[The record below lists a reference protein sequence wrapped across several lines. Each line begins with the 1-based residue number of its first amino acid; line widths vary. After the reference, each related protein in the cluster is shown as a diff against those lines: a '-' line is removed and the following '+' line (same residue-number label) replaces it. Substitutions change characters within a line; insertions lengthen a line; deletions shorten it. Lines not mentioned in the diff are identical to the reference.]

1 MATTSLWKFSSR
13 LKGLLDYVS
22 NNEKTNNKEFVSRI
36 NRLPNI
42 AYQDMMNTKK
52 QFFKTDGIECFHGYQ
67 SFVSGEVTPKVA
79 HEIGVKLAE
88 KLWGDKYQVIVATH
102 TNTDNIHNHFVLNSV
117 SFKDGK
123 KFTNRNKD
131 YNNMQYESDNLC
143 KEYGLSI
150 LPKKYDYSK
159 YATNNLYKELMKD
172 SIDYAIENANN
183 YDEFISI
190 LKNLDYEIIIRNDEF
205 SIRREPY
212 KRNTRI
218 LKQFGADYSLKNIKK
233 RILEE
238 QPLFK
243 HLPQA
248 YLTVNAKL
256 NYYNSSKNKALSN
269 KSNFSFL
276 FLSNEKVFM
285 LGIENALKNNTT
297 KYTPELIREIKQMHE
312 YSKQADF
319 LTKYNIKTEIELN
332 TFEKSIYEKMNPLK
346 SERENLWKKH
356 KRLKTEDEKLKIENR
371 ITEISREI
379 FPLTEDLKYCK
390 QIQERIKNYK
400 KEHLY
405 QDMMKEQ
412 KEIEKQFTKDKKISK
427 RSR

>member
-1 MATTSLWKFSSR
+1 MATTSLWKFNSS
-13 LKGLLDYVS
+13 LKKLLNYVT
-22 NNEKTNNKEFVSRI
+22 NEEKTNNKEFVSGV
-36 NRLPNI
+36 NCLPNI
-42 AYQDMMNTKK
+42 AYQEMMNTKK
-52 QFFKTDGIECFHGYQ
+52 QLFKTDGIECFHGYQ
-67 SFVSGEVTPKVA
+67 SFVSGEVTPEVA

-102 TNTDNIHNHFVLNSV
+102 INTNNIHNHFVLNSV

-143 KEYGLSI
+143 KKYGLSV
-150 LPKKYDYSK
+150 LCKKYDYSK
-159 YATNNLYKELMKD
+159 YVINNLYKELMKD

-183 YDEFISI
+183 YEKFVSI
-190 LKNLDYEIIIRNDEF
+190 MNDLDYEITIRNDEL
-205 SIRREPY
+205 SIKREPY

-218 LKQFGADYSLKNIKK
+218 LKQFGEDYSLENIKK

-248 YLTVNAKL
+248 YLTINTRL
-256 NYYNSSKNKALSN
+256 NYYNNSKNKLLSN

-276 FLSNEKVFM
+276 FLSSEKRFM
-285 LGIENALKNNTT
+285 VGVENALKTNIT

-319 LTKYNIKTEIELN
+319 LTKYNIKTEIKLN

-356 KRLKTEDEKLKIENR
+356 KRAKTENEKSKIENK
-371 ITEISREI
+371 IAEISKEM

-390 QIQERIKNYK
+390 QIRERMENYK
-400 KEHLY
+400 KENIY
-405 QDMMKEQ
+405 QQM
-412 KEIEKQFTKDKKISK
+412 IVEKNNVEKGIKKKDKLKVK
-427 RSR
+427 

>member
-13 LKGLLDYVS
+13 LRGLIDYVS
-22 NNEKTNNKEFVSRI
+22 NEEKTNNKEFVSGI
-36 NRLPNI
+36 NCLPNI
-42 AYQDMMNTKK
+42 AYQEMMNTKK

-67 SFVSGEVTPKVA
+67 SFVSGEVTPEIA
-79 HEIGVKLAE
+79 HEIGIKLAE

-102 TNTDNIHNHFVLNSV
+102 TNTDNLHNHFVLNSV

-143 KEYGLSI
+143 KEYGLSV
-150 LPKKYDYSK
+150 LPKKYNYSK

-183 YDEFISI
+183 YEEFISI
-190 LKNLDYEIIIRNDEF
+190 LNDLDYEITIRNDEL

-218 LKQFGADYSLKNIKK
+218 LKQFGENYSLENIKK

-238 QPLFK
+238 QPLFR

-248 YLTVNAKL
+248 YLTVNARL
-256 NYYNSSKNKALSN
+256 DYYNNSKNKLLSK

-276 FLSNEKVFM
+276 FLSCEKVFM
-285 LGIENALKNNTT
+285 VGIENALKTNMT

-319 LTKYNIKTEIELN
+319 LTKYNIKTEAELN
-332 TFEKSIYEKMNPLK
+332 AFEKFVYDKMNLLK
-346 SERENLWKKH
+346 SERENLWKKQ
-356 KRLKTEDEKLKIENR
+356 KRVKSAGEKLEIENR
-371 ITEISREI
+371 IAEISREI
-379 FPLTEDLKYCK
+379 FPLIEDLKYCK
-390 QIQERIKNYK
+390 QIQERMDSYK
-400 KEHLY
+400 E
-405 QDMMKEQ
+405 EQ
-412 KEIEKQFTKDKKISK
+412 ICHQMLEEKKEIEKKNYKNKFK
-427 RSR
+427 

>member
-13 LKGLLDYVS
+13 LKGLIDYVS
-22 NNEKTNNKEFVSRI
+22 NDKKTNNKNLVSGI
-36 NRLPNI
+36 NCLPNI
-42 AYQDMMNTKK
+42 AYQEMMNTKK

-67 SFVSGEVTPKVA
+67 SFVSGEVTPEIA

-143 KEYGLSI
+143 KEYGLSV

-172 SIDYAIENANN
+172 SIDYAIENANS

-190 LKNLDYEIIIRNDEF
+190 LNDLDYEITIRNDEL

-218 LKQFGADYSLKNIKK
+218 LKQFGADYSLENIKK

-243 HLPQA
+243 HFPEA
-248 YLTVNAKL
+248 YLTINARL
-256 NYYNSSKNKALSN
+256 NYYNNSKNKLLSN
-269 KSNFSFL
+269 KSIYSFL

-285 LGIENALKNNTT
+285 LGIENALKNNMT

-319 LTKYNIKTEIELN
+319 LTKYNIKTEAELN
-332 TFEKSIYEKMNPLK
+332 NFEKSVYEKLYPLK
-346 SERENLWKKH
+346 SERENFWKKH
-356 KRLKTEDEKLKIENR
+356 KRLKTKDEKLEIENR
-371 ITEISREI
+371 IAEISREI
-379 FPLTEDLKYCK
+379 FSLTEDLKYCK
-390 QIQERIKNYK
+390 QIQERMDNYK
-400 KEHLY
+400 KEQLY
-405 QDMMKEQ
+405 QQMVEEKNEMEKEL
-412 KEIEKQFTKDKKISK
+412 KSKKKK
-427 RSR
+427 RVR

>member
-13 LKGLLDYVS
+13 LRGLIDYVS
-22 NNEKTNNKEFVSRI
+22 NEEKTNNKEFVSGI
-36 NRLPNI
+36 NCLPNI
-42 AYQDMMNTKK
+42 AYQEMMNTKK

-67 SFVSGEVTPKVA
+67 YFVSGEVTPEIA
-79 HEIGVKLAE
+79 HEIGTKLAE

-143 KEYGLSI
+143 KEYGLSV
-150 LPKKYDYSK
+150 LPKKYNYSK

-183 YDEFISI
+183 YEEFISI
-190 LKNLDYEIIIRNDEF
+190 LNDLDYEITIRNDEL

-218 LKQFGADYSLKNIKK
+218 LKQFGENYSLENIKK

-238 QPLFK
+238 QHLFR

-248 YLTVNAKL
+248 YLTVNARL
-256 NYYNSSKNKALSN
+256 DYYNNSKNKLLSK

-276 FLSNEKVFM
+276 FLSCEKVFM
-285 LGIENALKNNTT
+285 VGIENALKTNMT

-319 LTKYNIKTEIELN
+319 LTKYNIKTEAELN
-332 TFEKSIYEKMNPLK
+332 AFEKFVYDKMNPLK
-346 SERENLWKKH
+346 SERENLWKKQ
-356 KRLKTEDEKLKIENR
+356 KRVKSAGEKLEIENR
-371 ITEISREI
+371 IAEISREI
-379 FPLTEDLKYCK
+379 FPLIEDLKYCK
-390 QIQERIKNYK
+390 QIQERMDSYK
-400 KEHLY
+400 E
-405 QDMMKEQ
+405 EQ
-412 KEIEKQFTKDKKISK
+412 ICHQMLEEKKEIEKKNYKNKFK
-427 RSR
+427 

>member
-1 MATTSLWKFSSR
+1 MATTSLWKFNSS
-13 LKGLLDYVS
+13 LKKLLNYVT
-22 NNEKTNNKEFVSRI
+22 NEEKTNNKEFVSGV
-36 NRLPNI
+36 NCLPNI
-42 AYQDMMNTKK
+42 AYKEMMNTKK
-52 QFFKTDGIECFHGYQ
+52 QLFKTDGIECFHGYQ
-67 SFVSGEVTPKVA
+67 SFISGKVTPEVA

-102 TNTDNIHNHFVLNSV
+102 INTNNIHNHFVLNSV

-143 KEYGLSI
+143 KEYGLSV
-150 LPKKYDYSK
+150 LSKKYDYSK
-159 YATNNLYKELMKD
+159 YVINNLYKELMKD

-183 YDEFISI
+183 YEKFVSI
-190 LKNLDYEIIIRNDEF
+190 MNDLDYEITIRNDEL
-205 SIRREPY
+205 SIKREPY

-218 LKQFGADYSLKNIKK
+218 LKQFGEDYSFENIKK

-248 YLTVNAKL
+248 YLTVNTRL
-256 NYYNSSKNKALSN
+256 NYYNNSKNKLLSN

-276 FLSNEKVFM
+276 FLSSEKRFM
-285 LGIENALKNNTT
+285 VSVENALKTNMT

-319 LTKYNIKTEIELN
+319 LTKYDIKTEIELN

-356 KRLKTEDEKLKIENR
+356 KRAKTENEKSKIENK
-371 ITEISREI
+371 IAEISKEI

-390 QIQERIKNYK
+390 QIRERMENYK
-400 KEHLY
+400 KENIY
-405 QDMMKEQ
+405 QQM
-412 KEIEKQFTKDKKISK
+412 IVEKGIKRKDKLKVK
-427 RSR
+427 

>member
-13 LKGLLDYVS
+13 LRGLIDYVS
-22 NNEKTNNKEFVSRI
+22 NEEKTNNKEFVSGI
-36 NRLPNI
+36 NCLPNI
-42 AYQDMMNTKK
+42 AYQEMMNTKK

-67 SFVSGEVTPKVA
+67 SFVSGEVTPEIA
-79 HEIGVKLAE
+79 HEIGIKLAE

-102 TNTDNIHNHFVLNSV
+102 TNTDNLHNHFVLNSV

-143 KEYGLSI
+143 KEYGLSV
-150 LPKKYDYSK
+150 LPKKYNYSK

-183 YDEFISI
+183 YEEFISI
-190 LKNLDYEIIIRNDEF
+190 LNDLDYEITIRNDEL

-218 LKQFGADYSLKNIKK
+218 LKQFGENYSLENIKK

-238 QPLFK
+238 QPLFR

-248 YLTVNAKL
+248 YLTVNARL
-256 NYYNSSKNKALSN
+256 DYYNNSKNKLLSK

-276 FLSNEKVFM
+276 FLSCEKVFM
-285 LGIENALKNNTT
+285 VGIENALKTNMT

-319 LTKYNIKTEIELN
+319 LTKYNIKTEAELN
-332 TFEKSIYEKMNPLK
+332 AFEKFVYDKMNPLK
-346 SERENLWKKH
+346 SERENLWKKQ
-356 KRLKTEDEKLKIENR
+356 KRVKSAGEKLEIENR
-371 ITEISREI
+371 IAEISREI
-379 FPLTEDLKYCK
+379 FPLIEDLKYCK
-390 QIQERIKNYK
+390 QIQERMDSYK
-400 KEHLY
+400 E
-405 QDMMKEQ
+405 EQ
-412 KEIEKQFTKDKKISK
+412 ICHQMLEEKKEIEKKNYKNKFK
-427 RSR
+427 

>member
-13 LKGLLDYVS
+13 LRGLIDYVS
-22 NNEKTNNKEFVSRI
+22 NEEKTNNKEFVSGI
-36 NRLPNI
+36 NCLPNI
-42 AYQDMMNTKK
+42 AYQEMMNTKK
-52 QFFKTDGIECFHGYQ
+52 QFFKTDGIKCFHGYQ
-67 SFVSGEVTPKVA
+67 SFVSGEVTPEIA
-79 HEIGVKLAE
+79 HEIGIKLAE

-143 KEYGLSI
+143 KEYGLSV
-150 LPKKYDYSK
+150 LPQKCDYSK
-159 YATNNLYKELMKD
+159 YATSNLYKELMKD

-183 YDEFISI
+183 YEEFIFI
-190 LKNLDYEIIIRNDEF
+190 LNDLDYEITIRNDEL

-212 KRNTRI
+212 KRNARI
-218 LKQFGADYSLKNIKK
+218 LKQFGADYSLENIKK

-238 QPLFK
+238 QPLFR

-248 YLTVNAKL
+248 YLTVNARL
-256 NYYNSSKNKALSN
+256 NYYNNSKNKLLSN

-276 FLSNEKVFM
+276 FSSSEKVFIV
-285 LGIENALKNNTT
+285 GVENVLKTNMT
-297 KYTPELIREIKQMHE
+297 KYTPELIRNIKQMHE

-319 LTKYNIKTEIELN
+319 LTKYNIKIETELN
-332 TFEKSIYEKMNPLK
+332 SFEKSVYDKINPLK
-346 SERENLWKKH
+346 SERESLWKKH
-356 KRLKTEDEKLKIENR
+356 KRTKSTEEKLEIENR
-371 ITEISREI
+371 IAEISREI

-390 QIQERIKNYK
+390 QIQERMDNYK
-400 KEHLY
+400 E
-405 QDMMKEQ
+405 EQ
-412 KEIEKQFTKDKKISK
+412 ICHQMLEEKKEIEKKNYKNKFK
-427 RSR
+427 

>member
-13 LKGLLDYVS
+13 LRGLIDYVS
-22 NNEKTNNKEFVSRI
+22 NDEKTNNKEFVSGI
-36 NRLPNI
+36 NCLPNI
-42 AYQDMMNTKK
+42 AYQEMMNTKK

-67 SFVSGEVTPKVA
+67 SFVSGEVTPEVA
-79 HEIGVKLAE
+79 HEIGIKLAE
-88 KLWGDKYQVIVATH
+88 KLWGDKYQIIVATH
-102 TNTDNIHNHFVLNSV
+102 TNTNNIHNHFVLNSV
-117 SFKDGK
+117 SFKDGR

-143 KEYGLSI
+143 KEYGLSV

-172 SIDYAIENANN
+172 SIDYAIENANS
-183 YDEFISI
+183 YEEFIFI
-190 LKNLDYEIIIRNDEF
+190 LNDLDYEITIRNDEL

-218 LKQFGADYSLKNIKK
+218 LKQFGADYSLENIIK

-238 QPLFK
+238 QHLFR

-248 YLTVNAKL
+248 YLTVNARL
-256 NYYNSSKNKALSN
+256 NYYNNSKSKLLLN
-269 KSNFSFL
+269 KSNLSFL
-276 FLSNEKVFM
+276 FLSGEKVFM
-285 LGIENALKNNTT
+285 DGIENVSKTNMT
-297 KYTPELIREIKQMHE
+297 KYTPELIRDIKQMHE

-319 LTKYNIKTEIELN
+319 LTKYNIKTEAEL
-332 TFEKSIYEKMNPLK
+332 TSFEKSVYDKINPLK

-356 KRLKTEDEKLKIENR
+356 KRAKSEEEKLEIKNR

-379 FPLTEDLKYCK
+379 FPITADLKYCK
-390 QIQERIKNYK
+390 QIQERMDNYK
-400 KEHLY
+400 KEQLY
-405 QDMMKEQ
+405 QEMMKEQ
-412 KEIEKQFTKDKKISK
+412 KEAEKQLRNNKKKNLDK
-427 RSR
+427 

>member
-1 MATTSLWKFSSR
+1 MATTSLWKFNSS
-13 LKGLLDYVS
+13 LKKLLNYVT
-22 NNEKTNNKEFVSRI
+22 NEEKTNNKEFVSGV
-36 NRLPNI
+36 NCLPNI
-42 AYQDMMNTKK
+42 AYQEMMNTKK
-52 QFFKTDGIECFHGYQ
+52 QLFKTDGIECFHGYQ
-67 SFVSGEVTPKVA
+67 SFVSGEVTPEVA

-102 TNTDNIHNHFVLNSV
+102 INTNNIHNHFVLNSV

-143 KEYGLSI
+143 KEYGLSV
-150 LPKKYDYSK
+150 LSKKYDYSK
-159 YATNNLYKELMKD
+159 YVINNLYKELMKD

-183 YDEFISI
+183 YEKFVSI
-190 LKNLDYEIIIRNDEF
+190 MNDLDYEITIRNDEL
-205 SIRREPY
+205 SVRREPY

-218 LKQFGADYSLKNIKK
+218 LKQFGEDYSLENIKK
-233 RILEE
+233 KILEE

-248 YLTVNAKL
+248 YLTVNTRL
-256 NYYNSSKNKALSN
+256 NYYNNSKNKLLSN
-269 KSNFSFL
+269 KSNFSL
-276 FLSNEKVFM
+276 LLLSSEKVFM
-285 LGIENALKNNTT
+285 LGIENALKNNMT

-319 LTKYNIKTEIELN
+319 LTKYNIKTEAELN
-332 TFEKSIYEKMNPLK
+332 AFEKSVYDKINPLK
-346 SERENLWKKH
+346 SERENLWKKY
-356 KRLKTEDEKLKIENR
+356 KRTKSKDEKLKIESR
-371 ITEISREI
+371 IAEISKEI

-390 QIQERIKNYK
+390 QIQERMDNYK

-405 QDMMKEQ
+405 KDMMKEQ
-412 KEIEKQFTKDKKISK
+412 KKIEKQLTKNKKKNLDK
-427 RSR
+427 

>member
-13 LKGLLDYVS
+13 LRGLIDYVS
-22 NNEKTNNKEFVSRI
+22 NEEKTNNKEFVSGI
-36 NRLPNI
+36 NCLPNI
-42 AYQDMMNTKK
+42 AYQEMMNTKK

-67 SFVSGEVTPKVA
+67 SFVSGEVTPEIA
-79 HEIGVKLAE
+79 HEIGIKLAE

-143 KEYGLSI
+143 KEYGLSV
-150 LPKKYDYSK
+150 LPKKYNYSK

-183 YDEFISI
+183 YEEFISI
-190 LKNLDYEIIIRNDEF
+190 LNDLDYEITIRNDEL

-218 LKQFGADYSLKNIKK
+218 LKQFGENYSLENIKK

-238 QPLFK
+238 QPLFR

-248 YLTVNAKL
+248 YLTVNARL
-256 NYYNSSKNKALSN
+256 DYYNNSLSK

-276 FLSNEKVFM
+276 FLSCEKVFM
-285 LGIENALKNNTT
+285 VGIENALKTNMT

-319 LTKYNIKTEIELN
+319 LTKYNIKTEAELN
-332 TFEKSIYEKMNPLK
+332 AFEKFVYDKMNPLK
-346 SERENLWKKH
+346 SERENLWKKQ
-356 KRLKTEDEKLKIENR
+356 KRVKSAGEKLEIENR
-371 ITEISREI
+371 IAEISREI
-379 FPLTEDLKYCK
+379 FPLIEDLKYCK
-390 QIQERIKNYK
+390 QIQERMDSYK
-400 KEHLY
+400 E
-405 QDMMKEQ
+405 EQ
-412 KEIEKQFTKDKKISK
+412 ICHQMLEEKKEIEKKNYKNKFK
-427 RSR
+427 

>member
-13 LKGLLDYVS
+13 LRGLIDYVS
-22 NNEKTNNKEFVSRI
+22 NDEKTNNKEFVSGI
-36 NRLPNI
+36 NCLPNI
-42 AYQDMMNTKK
+42 AYQEMMNTKK

-67 SFVSGEVTPKVA
+67 SFVSGEVTPEIA

-143 KEYGLSI
+143 KEYGLSV
-150 LPKKYDYSK
+150 LPQKCDYSK
-159 YATNNLYKELMKD
+159 YATSNLYKELMKD

-183 YDEFISI
+183 YEEFISI
-190 LKNLDYEIIIRNDEF
+190 LNDLDYEITIRNDEL

-218 LKQFGADYSLKNIKK
+218 LKQFGENYSLENIKK

-238 QPLFK
+238 QPLFR

-248 YLTVNAKL
+248 YLTVNARL
-256 NYYNSSKNKALSN
+256 DYYNNSKNKLLSK

-276 FLSNEKVFM
+276 FLSCEKVFM
-285 LGIENALKNNTT
+285 VGIENALKTNMT

-319 LTKYNIKTEIELN
+319 LTKYNIKTEAELN
-332 TFEKSIYEKMNPLK
+332 AFEKFVYDKMNPLK
-346 SERENLWKKH
+346 SERENLWKKQ
-356 KRLKTEDEKLKIENR
+356 KRVKSAGEKLEIENR
-371 ITEISREI
+371 IAEISREI
-379 FPLTEDLKYCK
+379 FPLIEDLKYCK
-390 QIQERIKNYK
+390 QIQERMDSYK
-400 KEHLY
+400 E
-405 QDMMKEQ
+405 EQ
-412 KEIEKQFTKDKKISK
+412 ICHQMLEEKKEIEKKNYKNKFK
-427 RSR
+427 

>member
-13 LKGLLDYVS
+13 LRGLIDYVS
-22 NNEKTNNKEFVSRI
+22 NEEKTNNKEFVSGI
-36 NRLPNI
+36 NCLPNI
-42 AYQDMMNTKK
+42 AYQEMMNTKK

-67 SFVSGEVTPKVA
+67 SFVSGEVTPEIA
-79 HEIGVKLAE
+79 HEIGIKLAE

-102 TNTDNIHNHFVLNSV
+102 TNTDNIHNHFVLNSI

-143 KEYGLSI
+143 KEYGLSV
-150 LPKKYDYSK
+150 LPKKYNYSK

-183 YDEFISI
+183 YEEFISI
-190 LKNLDYEIIIRNDEF
+190 LNDLDYEITIRNDEL

-218 LKQFGADYSLKNIKK
+218 LKQFGENYSLENIKK

-238 QPLFK
+238 QPLFR

-248 YLTVNAKL
+248 YLTVNARL
-256 NYYNSSKNKALSN
+256 DYYNNSKNKLLSK

-276 FLSNEKVFM
+276 FLSCEKVFM
-285 LGIENALKNNTT
+285 VGIENALKTNMT

-319 LTKYNIKTEIELN
+319 LTKYNIKTEAELN
-332 TFEKSIYEKMNPLK
+332 AFEKFVYDKMNPLK
-346 SERENLWKKH
+346 SERENLWKKQ
-356 KRLKTEDEKLKIENR
+356 KRVKSAGEKLEIENR
-371 ITEISREI
+371 IAEISREI
-379 FPLTEDLKYCK
+379 FPLIEDLKYCK
-390 QIQERIKNYK
+390 QIQERMDSYK
-400 KEHLY
+400 E
-405 QDMMKEQ
+405 EQ
-412 KEIEKQFTKDKKISK
+412 ICHQMLEEKKEIEKKNYKNKFK
-427 RSR
+427 

>member
-13 LKGLLDYVS
+13 LRGLIDYVS
-22 NNEKTNNKEFVSRI
+22 NDEKTNNKEFVSGI
-36 NRLPNI
+36 NCFPNI
-42 AYQDMMNTKK
+42 AYQEMMNTKK

-67 SFVSGEVTPKVA
+67 SFVSGEVTPEIA
-79 HEIGVKLAE
+79 HEIGTKLAE

-143 KEYGLSI
+143 KKYGLSV

-159 YATNNLYKELMKD
+159 YATNNLYKELIKD
-172 SIDYAIENANN
+172 SIDYAIENSNSFE
-183 YDEFISI
+183 EFVSI
-190 LKNLDYEIIIRNDEF
+190 LNNLDYEITIRNEEI

-218 LKQFGADYSLKNIKK
+218 LKQFGENYSLENIQK

-238 QPLFK
+238 KPLFK
-243 HLPQA
+243 HLPEA
-248 YLTVNAKL
+248 YLTVNARL
-256 NYYNSSKNKALSN
+256 NYYNNVKNKILQNNSN
-269 KSNFSFL
+269 FRSLFLHGEKLFIFGIKSASKSN
-276 FLSNEKVFM
+276 
-285 LGIENALKNNTT
+285 IT

-312 YSKQADF
+312 YSNQADF
-319 LTKYNIKTEIELN
+319 LTKYNIKTEAELN
-332 TFEKSIYEKMNPLK
+332 AFEKSVYDKINPLK
-346 SERENLWKKH
+346 SERENLWKKY
-356 KRLKTEDEKLKIENR
+356 KRVKSENEKAEIENK
-371 ITEISREI
+371 IAEISKKI

-390 QIQERIKNYK
+390 QIQERMENYK
-400 KEHLY
+400 EEQIRQQMLEEKKKMGKELKI
-405 QDMMKEQ
+405 KE
-412 KEIEKQFTKDKKISK
+412 KKQE
-427 RSR
+427 R

>member
-22 NNEKTNNKEFVSRI
+22 NNEKTNNKEFVSGI
-36 NRLPNI
+36 NCLPNI

-67 SFVSGEVTPKVA
+67 SFVSGEVTPEVA
-79 HEIGVKLAE
+79 HEIGIKLAE

-117 SFKDGK
+117 SFKDGR

-143 KEYGLSI
+143 KEYRLSV

-172 SIDYAIENANN
+172 SIDYAIENANS

-190 LKNLDYEIIIRNDEF
+190 LNDLDYEITIRNDEL

-218 LKQFGADYSLKNIKK
+218 LKQFGSDYSLENIKK

-248 YLTVNAKL
+248 YLTVNTRL
-256 NYYNSSKNKALSN
+256 NYYNNSKNKLLSN

-276 FLSNEKVFM
+276 FLSSEKRFM
-285 LGIENALKNNTT
+285 VGVENALKTNIT
-297 KYTPELIREIKQMHE
+297 KYTPDLIREIKQMHE

-356 KRLKTEDEKLKIENR
+356 KRAKTENEKSKIENK
-371 ITEISREI
+371 IAEISKEM

-390 QIQERIKNYK
+390 QIQERMENYK
-400 KEHLY
+400 KENIY
-405 QDMMKEQ
+405 QQM
-412 KEIEKQFTKDKKISK
+412 IVEKNNVEKGIKRKDKLKVK
-427 RSR
+427 

>member
-22 NNEKTNNKEFVSRI
+22 NNEKTNNKEFVSGI
-36 NRLPNI
+36 NCLPNI

-67 SFVSGEVTPKVA
+67 SFVSGEVTPEIA
-79 HEIGVKLAE
+79 HEIGIKLAE
-88 KLWGDKYQVIVATH
+88 KLCGDKYQVIVATH

-131 YNNMQYESDNLC
+131 YNNLQYESDNLC
-143 KEYGLSI
+143 KEYGLSV

-172 SIDYAIENANN
+172 SIDYTIENANS

-190 LKNLDYEIIIRNDEF
+190 LNDLDYEITIRNDEL

-218 LKQFGADYSLKNIKK
+218 LKQFGSDYSLENIKK

-248 YLTVNAKL
+248 YLTVNTRL
-256 NYYNSSKNKALSN
+256 NYYNNSKNKLLSN

-276 FLSNEKVFM
+276 FLSSEKRFM
-285 LGIENALKNNTT
+285 VGVENALKTNIT
-297 KYTPELIREIKQMHE
+297 KYTPDLIREIKQMHE

-356 KRLKTEDEKLKIENR
+356 KRAKTENENPKLKIR
-371 ITEISREI
+371 LQK
-379 FPLTEDLKYCK
+379 FLKKCF
-390 QIQERIKNYK
+390 
-400 KEHLY
+400 LLL
-405 QDMMKEQ
+405 
-412 KEIEKQFTKDKKISK
+412 KI
-427 RSR
+427 

>member
-1 MATTSLWKFSSR
+1 MTTTSLWKFNSS
-13 LKGLLDYVS
+13 LKKLLKYVT
-22 NNEKTNNKEFVSRI
+22 NAEKTNNKEFVSGV
-36 NRLPNI
+36 NCLPDI
-42 AYQDMMNTKK
+42 AYQEMMNTKN

-67 SFVSGEVTPKVA
+67 SFISGEITPEVA
-79 HEIGVKLAE
+79 HEIGIKLAE

-102 TNTDNIHNHFVLNSV
+102 INTDNIHNHFVLNSV

-131 YNNMQYESDNLC
+131 YNNMQYTSDNLC
-143 KEYGLSI
+143 KEYGLSV

-172 SIDYAIENANN
+172 SIDYAIENVNN
-183 YDEFISI
+183 YNEFISI
-190 LKNLDYEIIIRNDEF
+190 MNNLDYEIMIRNDDL

-212 KRNTRI
+212 KRSTRI
-218 LKQFGADYSLKNIKK
+218 LKQFGENYSLDNVKK

-248 YLTVNAKL
+248 YLTVNARL
-256 NYYNSSKNKALSN
+256 DYYNNSKSKLLSN
-269 KSNFSFL
+269 KSIFSDL
-276 FLSNEKVFM
+276 FLSSEKRFM
-285 LGIENALKNNTT
+285 VGVENALKTNMT

-356 KRLKTEDEKLKIENR
+356 KRAKTENEKSKIENK
-371 ITEISREI
+371 IAEISKKI

-390 QIQERIKNYK
+390 QIRERMENYK
-400 KEHLY
+400 KENIY
-405 QDMMKEQ
+405 QQM
-412 KEIEKQFTKDKKISK
+412 IVEKNNVEKGIKRKDKLKVKS
-427 RSR
+427 

>member
-13 LKGLLDYVS
+13 LRGLIDYVS
-22 NNEKTNNKEFVSRI
+22 NDEKTNNKEFVSGI
-36 NRLPNI
+36 NCFPNI
-42 AYQDMMNTKK
+42 AYQEMMNTKK

-67 SFVSGEVTPKVA
+67 SFVSGEVTPEIA
-79 HEIGVKLAE
+79 HEIGIKLAE

-143 KEYGLSI
+143 KEYGLSV
-150 LPKKYDYSK
+150 LPKKYNYSK

-183 YDEFISI
+183 YEEFISI
-190 LKNLDYEIIIRNDEF
+190 LNDLDYEITIRNDEL

-218 LKQFGADYSLKNIKK
+218 LKQFGENYSLENIKK

-238 QPLFK
+238 QPLFR

-248 YLTVNAKL
+248 YLTVNARL
-256 NYYNSSKNKALSN
+256 DYYNNSKNKLLSK

-276 FLSNEKVFM
+276 FLSCEKVFM
-285 LGIENALKNNTT
+285 VGIENALKTNMT

-319 LTKYNIKTEIELN
+319 LTKYNIKTEAELN
-332 TFEKSIYEKMNPLK
+332 AFEKFVYDKMNPLK
-346 SERENLWKKH
+346 SERENLWKKQ
-356 KRLKTEDEKLKIENR
+356 KRVKSAGEKLEIENR
-371 ITEISREI
+371 IAEISREI
-379 FPLTEDLKYCK
+379 FPLIEDLKYCK
-390 QIQERIKNYK
+390 QIQERMDSYK
-400 KEHLY
+400 E
-405 QDMMKEQ
+405 EQ
-412 KEIEKQFTKDKKISK
+412 ICHQMLEEKKEIEKKNYKNKFK
-427 RSR
+427 

>member
-13 LKGLLDYVS
+13 LRGLIDYVS
-22 NNEKTNNKEFVSRI
+22 NEEKTNNKEFVSGI
-36 NRLPNI
+36 NCLPNI
-42 AYQDMMNTKK
+42 AYQEMMNTKK

-67 SFVSGEVTPKVA
+67 SFVSGEVTPEVA
-79 HEIGVKLAE
+79 HEIGIKLAE
-88 KLWGDKYQVIVATH
+88 KLWGDKYQIIVATH
-102 TNTDNIHNHFVLNSV
+102 TNTNNIHNHFVLNSV

-143 KEYGLSI
+143 KEYGLSV
-150 LPKKYDYSK
+150 LPKKYNYSK
-159 YATNNLYKELMKD
+159 YATNNLYKELMKV

-183 YDEFISI
+183 YEEFISI
-190 LKNLDYEIIIRNDEF
+190 LNDLDYEITIRNKEL

-218 LKQFGADYSLKNIKK
+218 LKQFGENYSLENIKK

-238 QPLFK
+238 QPLFR

-248 YLTVNAKL
+248 YLTVNARL
-256 NYYNSSKNKALSN
+256 NYYNSSKNKVLSN

-285 LGIENALKNNTT
+285 VGVENVLKTNMT

-319 LTKYNIKTEIELN
+319 LTRYNIKTEAELN
-332 TFEKSIYEKMNPLK
+332 AFEKTVYEKLNPLK

-356 KRLKTEDEKLKIENR
+356 KRAKSEEEKLEIENR
-371 ITEISREI
+371 ITEISRGI

-390 QIQERIKNYK
+390 QIQERMNSYK
-400 KEHLY
+400 E
-405 QDMMKEQ
+405 EQ
-412 KEIEKQFTKDKKISK
+412 ICHQMLEEKKEIEKKNYRNKFK
-427 RSR
+427 

>member
-13 LKGLLDYVS
+13 LRGLIDYVS
-22 NNEKTNNKEFVSRI
+22 NEEKTNNKEFVSGI
-36 NRLPNI
+36 NCLPNI
-42 AYQDMMNTKK
+42 AYQEMMNTKK

-67 SFVSGEVTPKVA
+67 SFVSGEVTPEIA
-79 HEIGVKLAE
+79 HEIGIKLAE

-143 KEYGLSI
+143 KEYGLSV
-150 LPKKYDYSK
+150 LPKKYNYSK

-183 YDEFISI
+183 YEEFISI
-190 LKNLDYEIIIRNDEF
+190 LNDLDYEITIRNDEL

-218 LKQFGADYSLKNIKK
+218 LKQFGENYSLENIKK

-238 QPLFK
+238 QPLFR

-248 YLTVNAKL
+248 YLTVNARL
-256 NYYNSSKNKALSN
+256 DYYNNSKNKLLSK

-276 FLSNEKVFM
+276 FLSCEKVFM
-285 LGIENALKNNTT
+285 VGIENALKTNMT

-319 LTKYNIKTEIELN
+319 LTKYNIKTEAELN
-332 TFEKSIYEKMNPLK
+332 AFEKFVYDKMNPLK
-346 SERENLWKKH
+346 SERENLWKKQ
-356 KRLKTEDEKLKIENR
+356 KRVKSAGEKLEIENR
-371 ITEISREI
+371 IAEISREI
-379 FPLTEDLKYCK
+379 FPLIEDLKYCK
-390 QIQERIKNYK
+390 QIQERMDSYK
-400 KEHLY
+400 E
-405 QDMMKEQ
+405 EQ
-412 KEIEKQFTKDKKISK
+412 ICHQMLEEKKEIEKKNYKNKFK
-427 RSR
+427 

>member
-1 MATTSLWKFSSR
+1 MATTSLWKFNSS
-13 LKGLLDYVS
+13 LKKLLNYVT
-22 NNEKTNNKEFVSRI
+22 NEEKTNNKEFVSGV
-36 NRLPNI
+36 NCLPNI
-42 AYQDMMNTKK
+42 AYKEMMNTKK
-52 QFFKTDGIECFHGYQ
+52 QLFKTDGIECFHGYQ
-67 SFVSGEVTPKVA
+67 SFISGKVTPEVA

-102 TNTDNIHNHFVLNSV
+102 INTNNIHNHFVLNSV

-143 KEYGLSI
+143 KEYGLSV
-150 LPKKYDYSK
+150 LSKKYDYSK
-159 YATNNLYKELMKD
+159 YVINNLYKELMKD

-183 YDEFISI
+183 YEKFVSI
-190 LKNLDYEIIIRNDEF
+190 MNDLDYEITIRNDEL
-205 SIRREPY
+205 SIKREPY

-218 LKQFGADYSLKNIKK
+218 LKQFGEDYSFENIKK

-248 YLTVNAKL
+248 YLTVNTRL
-256 NYYNSSKNKALSN
+256 NYYNNSKNKLLSN

-276 FLSNEKVFM
+276 FLSSEKRFM
-285 LGIENALKNNTT
+285 VSVENALKTNMT

-319 LTKYNIKTEIELN
+319 LTKYDIKTEIELN
-332 TFEKSIYEKMNPLK
+332 TFEISIYEKMNPLK

-356 KRLKTEDEKLKIENR
+356 KRAKTENEKSKIENK
-371 ITEISREI
+371 IAEISKEI

-390 QIQERIKNYK
+390 QIRERMENYK
-400 KEHLY
+400 KENIY
-405 QDMMKEQ
+405 QQM
-412 KEIEKQFTKDKKISK
+412 IVEKGIKRKDKLKVK
-427 RSR
+427 

>member
-13 LKGLLDYVS
+13 LRGLIDYVS
-22 NNEKTNNKEFVSRI
+22 NEEKTNNKEFVSGI
-36 NRLPNI
+36 NCLPNI
-42 AYQDMMNTKK
+42 AYQEMMNTKK

-67 SFVSGEVTPKVA
+67 SFVSGEVTPEIA
-79 HEIGVKLAE
+79 HEIGIKLAE

-102 TNTDNIHNHFVLNSV
+102 TNTDNLHNHFVLNSV

-143 KEYGLSI
+143 KEYGLSV
-150 LPKKYDYSK
+150 LPKKYNYSK

-183 YDEFISI
+183 YEEFISI
-190 LKNLDYEIIIRNDEF
+190 LNDLDYEITIRNDEL

-218 LKQFGADYSLKNIKK
+218 LKQFVENYSLENIKK

-238 QPLFK
+238 QPLFR

-248 YLTVNAKL
+248 YLTVNARL
-256 NYYNSSKNKALSN
+256 DYYNNSKNKLLSK

-276 FLSNEKVFM
+276 FLSCEKVFM
-285 LGIENALKNNTT
+285 VGIENALKTNMT

-319 LTKYNIKTEIELN
+319 LTKYNIKTEAELN
-332 TFEKSIYEKMNPLK
+332 AFEKFVYDKMNPLK
-346 SERENLWKKH
+346 SERENLWKKQ
-356 KRLKTEDEKLKIENR
+356 KRVKSAGEKLEIENR
-371 ITEISREI
+371 IAEISREI
-379 FPLTEDLKYCK
+379 FPLIEDLKYCK
-390 QIQERIKNYK
+390 QIQERMDSYK
-400 KEHLY
+400 E
-405 QDMMKEQ
+405 EQ
-412 KEIEKQFTKDKKISK
+412 ICHQMLEEKKEIEKKNYKNKFK
-427 RSR
+427 